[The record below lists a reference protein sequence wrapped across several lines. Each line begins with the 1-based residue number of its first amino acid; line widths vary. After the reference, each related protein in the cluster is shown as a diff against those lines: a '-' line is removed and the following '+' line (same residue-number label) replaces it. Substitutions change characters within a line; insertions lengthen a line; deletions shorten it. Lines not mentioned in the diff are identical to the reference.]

1 VVSKKRR
8 ATAPDAESAG
18 VERGQREG
26 QAARAAFI
34 GVVVLLLVGIVVALF
49 SASQPVSPA
58 TAGIA
63 PVSNADRIEVVYFH
77 RTERCAACLWV
88 EQVARKVVESSFA
101 PQIASRKVTYREVDV
116 QKPENR
122 AMAAK
127 YRAGGSQLFVNYI
140 KDGRDGIVEAYQ
152 TYPFVGNEARF
163 SELLRSMIASGF
175 GQS

>member
-1 VVSKKRR
+1 LSRKHRS
-8 ATAPDAESAG
+8 TAPDARSVR

-26 QAARAAFI
+26 RKARFAFI

-49 SASQPVSPA
+49 NASQPAGPA
-58 TAGIA
+58 TAA
-63 PVSNADRIEVVYFH
+63 VVPVSSADRIEVVYFH
-77 RTERCAACLWV
+77 RTERCASCLWV
-88 EQVARKVVESSFA
+88 EQVARKVVEGSFA
-101 PQIASRKVTYREVDV
+101 PQLASGEVTYREVDV

-163 SELLRSMIASGF
+163 SELLRSMIASGL